1 MFDIKELYDKIN
13 IILKNYKKIYNLIF
27 LYKDELLNI
36 LNDKIIIDQLN
47 DNINKKYID
56 KLILK
61 LDKRLN
67 QFKEL
72 DILLF
77 LKINKNIIYIS
88 KYLKNN
94 ILLIKEIDIY
104 EKNIII
110 SDTTK
115 NNINQNKI
123 LIIDLYKKYKY
134 HNIKL
139 LNELEE
145 ELLNNIN
152 LKENY
157 NNIFDI
163 VSEYLLKHIDTINF
177 YNKLIKYIYK
187 LDLIDLTKIFNKIN
201 YINNKIK
208 IDILQKNLK
217 HNNIKYNINKNLF
230 NNNQLYNSNY
240 YQIKNI
246 KLLNNYNTFT
256 YIKTYKNLSDV
267 FQKVLNINKYSNI
280 LNTDYKKISEIIN
293 LYYKID
299 KENIIIVLI
308 NSNIDNILY
317 NLSLLL
323 DQNKKI
329 ESNSGINDLYINKTQ
344 TILTKSELTNNLID
358 SRQIYLSNIN
368 NITIIHNKLL
378 YNKNKLDN
386 NTLSEL
392 YNTNV
397 LLINNIQNNYITFSN
412 NIHDFIKL
420 RDIEFLL
427 LNESNYNIENYNSII
442 NHEIINKINTF
453 NIYDKYNENIKKSY
467 NVYSNINHIEF
478 KNILINKIKSIKLKI
493 NRENKEKIINLIL
506 QYINIE
512 LFNYINKSTN
522 ITLDSEIYFIY
533 LSNINSLLNKIKK
546 DILDNYNDQLLIN
559 IDNIINDQYH
569 NIQSIIENILDKY
582 YLLNI

>member
-36 LNDKIIIDQLN
+36 LNDKNIIDQLN

-77 LKINKNIIYIS
+77 LKINKNIIHIS

-187 LDLIDLTKIFNKIN
+187 LDLIDLTKILNKIN

-230 NNNQLYNSNY
+230 NNNKLYNSNY

-280 LNTDYKKISEIIN
+280 LDTDYKKISEIIN

-467 NVYSNINHIEF
+467 NIYSNINHIEF